1 MWGCLRLSTISI
13 WAKIVLNN
21 LNKRIHVLR
30 FVSELSKIDLSP
42 VLISNDVDYC
52 LDEFSCLFRSVIDFV
67 ALVCDIR
74 VK

>member
-1 MWGCLRLSTISI
+1 MTISKFSLFGLVVK
-13 WAKIVLNN
+13 KIQSSKNYSAS
-21 LNKRIHVLR
+21 R
-30 FVSELSKIDLSP
+30 FVSELPKIDQSP

-52 LDEFSCLFRSVIDFV
+52 LDEFSRLFRSVIDFV